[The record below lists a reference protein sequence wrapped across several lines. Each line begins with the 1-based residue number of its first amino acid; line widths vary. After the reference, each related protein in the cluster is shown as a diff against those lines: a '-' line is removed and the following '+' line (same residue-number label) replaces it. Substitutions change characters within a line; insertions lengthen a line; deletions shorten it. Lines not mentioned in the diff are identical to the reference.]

1 MKKFTVA
8 LFLVL
13 CSAFAQ
19 AEEKPNPADFT
30 VKVHISA
37 SSIPNLYSNELPVMS
52 AEAILNG
59 RKIELSGL
67 AVLLNNNGQIKSGN
81 NAMLIVPG
89 DYQARL
95 LKDVHNSDSTAI
107 HQEYD
112 LLLTD
117 GIVWHCMIS
126 GVSE

>member
-1 MKKFTVA
+1 MKKLAVV
-8 LFLVL
+8 LFVVL

-30 VKVHISA
+30 SKLHISA
-37 SSIPNLYSNELPVMS
+37 SSIANLYSNELPVMS
-52 AEAILNG
+52 AEATLNG
-59 RKIELSGL
+59 RKIELSGF
-67 AVLLNNNGQIKSGN
+67 AVLLNNNGQTKSGN
-81 NAMLIVPG
+81 NAMLITPG
-89 DYQARL
+89 DYAARL
-95 LKDVHNSDSTAI
+95 TKDVHNSDLTAI

-117 GIVWHCMIS
+117 GIIWHCMIS

>member
-1 MKKFTVA
+1 MKKFTVV

-13 CSAFAQ
+13 CSAFVR

-37 SSIPNLYSNELPVMS
+37 SSIPNFDLNELTVMS
-52 AEAILNG
+52 AEATLNG
-59 RKIELSGL
+59 RKIKLSGR
-67 AVLLNNNGQIKSGN
+67 AVLLNNNGQTKFAS
-81 NAMLIVPG
+81 NAMLIAPG

-95 LKDVHNSDSTAI
+95 VKDVHNSDSTAI

-117 GIVWHCMIS
+117 GVVWHCTIS
-126 GVSE
+126 GISE